1 MSFQERFHHAGAL
14 LQRMAQVPSPTVA
27 SPHDVAQGN
36 GLSRSF
42 STDGPAEKAVV
53 MQDADFRH
61 VSWIIANDDRL
72 PHIGRQREIEVPQAL
87 EMNAIRAYFATLGHG
102 QQQQIE
108 LVEAFRQSGEKT
120 TAFPSGLR
128 RLPRFTVRMLMILVE
143 NEVLKPGFTG

>member
-1 MSFQERFHHAGAL
+1 
-14 LQRMAQVPSPTVA
+14 
-27 SPHDVAQGN
+27 
-36 GLSRSF
+36 
-42 STDGPAEKAVV
+42 

-108 LVEAFRQSGEKT
+108 LVEALRQSGEKT

-143 NEVLKPGFTG
+143 NEVLQPGFQG